1 MQHPEIIVPAL
12 LEAAG
17 LNPSE
22 QEVAGFIEAYPKMRA
37 TADALYA
44 VPGVIY
50 ESPTLIFRARV

>member
-1 MQHPEIIVPAL
+1 
-12 LEAAG
+12 
-17 LNPSE
+17 
-22 QEVAGFIEAYPKMRA
+22 VAGFIEAYPKMRA